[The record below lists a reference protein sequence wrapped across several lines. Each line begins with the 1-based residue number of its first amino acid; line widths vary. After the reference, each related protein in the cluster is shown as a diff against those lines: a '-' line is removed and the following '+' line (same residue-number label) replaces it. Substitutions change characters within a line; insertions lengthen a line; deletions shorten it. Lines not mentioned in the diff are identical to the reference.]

1 MPILANTRY
10 ERFAQIVANGKLT
23 PTAAYRE
30 ALGADARDPDVNSCR
45 WMKKPPIAES
55 GSEARRTVIEMFPA
69 RSCLRLRPLRSCGVR
84 DHAGIFPGSR
94 AILRRFLADHRRG
107 SARVGRT
114 RRATELS
121 SARPHSGAHLRHQ
134 IRYDVMRTT
143 LITALTLA
151 FALGSPV
158 LAQKEE
164 STTEKVKDAARA
176 VLGEKKEAQEQR
188 AKVTITEG
196 SLDMPNRFTAGEITF
211 AVKNDANEK
220 RDFQVAGKG
229 IRESLG
235 KIKPGET
242 SRLTVKLE
250 PGSYTASCPEHRGER
265 MTFKVTEE

>member
-1 MPILANTRY
+1 
-10 ERFAQIVANGKLT
+10 
-23 PTAAYRE
+23 
-30 ALGADARDPDVNSCR
+30 
-45 WMKKPPIAES
+45 
-55 GSEARRTVIEMFPA
+55 
-69 RSCLRLRPLRSCGVR
+69 
-84 DHAGIFPGSR
+84 
-94 AILRRFLADHRRG
+94 
-107 SARVGRT
+107 
-114 RRATELS
+114 
-121 SARPHSGAHLRHQ
+121 
-134 IRYDVMRTT
+134 MRTT

-164 STTEKVKDAARA
+164 STERVKDAARA
-176 VLGEKKEAQEQR
+176 LLGEKKQAQAQR

-211 AVKNDANEK
+211 AVENDANE
-220 RDFQVAGKG
+220 RRGFQIVGKG

-242 SRLTVKLE
+242 STLTVNLE

>member
-1 MPILANTRY
+1 MTSEQSTELFKPLCAITPEYFQAVGQFY
-10 ERFAQIVANGKLT
+10 EDFSQTTDEEVRELVA
-23 PTAAYRE
+23 
-30 ALGADARDPDVNSCR
+30 
-45 WMKKPPIAES
+45 
-55 GSEARRTVIEMFPA
+55 
-69 RSCLRLRPLRSCGVR
+69 
-84 DHAGIFPGSR
+84 R
-94 AILRRFLADHRRG
+94 A
-107 SARVGRT
+107 
-114 RRATELS
+114 RATELS
-121 SARPHSGAHLRHQ
+121 SARPQFGAHLRHQ

-176 VLGEKKEAQEQR
+176 LLGEKKEAQEQR
-188 AKVTITEG
+188 AKVKITEG

-211 AVKNDANEK
+211 AVTNDADEK
-220 RDFQVAGKG
+220 RGFQIAGKG

-242 SRLTVKLE
+242 STLTVKLE
-250 PGSYTASCPEHRGER
+250 PGSYTASCPEHRGEQ

>member
-1 MPILANTRY
+1 M
-10 ERFAQIVANGKLT
+10 QV
-23 PTAAYRE
+23 
-30 ALGADARDPDVNSCR
+30 
-45 WMKKPPIAES
+45 
-55 GSEARRTVIEMFPA
+55 
-69 RSCLRLRPLRSCGVR
+69 
-84 DHAGIFPGSR
+84 
-94 AILRRFLADHRRG
+94 
-107 SARVGRT
+107 
-114 RRATELS
+114 ELS
-121 SARPHSGAHLRHQ
+121 PCSARPHFGAHLRHQ

-164 STTEKVKDAARA
+164 PTTEKVKDAARA
-176 VLGEKKEAQEQR
+176 LLGEKKEAQVQR

-211 AVKNDANEK
+211 AVKNDADEK
-220 RDFQVAGKG
+220 RGFQIAGKG

-242 SRLTVKLE
+242 STLTVKLE
-250 PGSYTASCPEHRGER
+250 PGNYTASCPEHGGER